1 MPGDEGPVA
10 TQHHAVRAHLVEEE
24 AEGLLA
30 ARDGVVVEAAL
41 IGAGPLRDAAGLGT
55 ALPPPIESAHGE
67 ARGAAAVGNAHPEIR
82 TRLQDTAGDQDGHD
96 DRVVED
102 DAEAVEE
109 PVARGALHQE
119 VVLRLRVEEED
130 GAHGLGRLEEREE
143 LRLVPLLAVHIR
155 VELSALEAEHGD
167 GALQLVDGRRDVL
180 HGQGGESR
188 EALGRLAGQARD
200 LVVDLAGELA
210 ALRGFEVVAEERRVD
225 REHLNVHALGVHVFQ
240 SLVRREAHLWRAES
254 RALAV
259 AHHDAEALA
268 GLVPVAV
275 PVLPGLGGAPQ
286 RLRHEM
292 GVHVDGAHARRTR
305 ACPRRSAP

>member
-1 MPGDEGPVA
+1 MNRCLSFSWRRGVPGLKLTPNETFTRMCLQSSEVHGSGRWARLLQVEQGLQVAPEDSLLLLLAEALEPLQPGDGRRMPGDEGPVA
-10 TQHHAVRAHLVEEE
+10 AQHHAVRAHLVEEE

-30 ARDGVVVEAAL
+30 ARDGIVVEAAL
-41 IGAGPLRDAAGLGT
+41 IGAGRLRDAAGLGT
-55 ALPPPIESAHGE
+55 ALPSAIEPAHGE
-67 ARGAAAVGNAHPEIR
+67 ARGAAAVGDAHPESR

-109 PVARGALHQE
+109 PVARRALHQE
-119 VVLRLRVEEED
+119 VVLRLRVEEKD

-210 ALRGFEVVAEERRVD
+210 TLREIG
-225 REHLNVHALGVHVFQ
+225 
-240 SLVRREAHLWRAES
+240 
-254 RALAV
+254 
-259 AHHDAEALA
+259 
-268 GLVPVAV
+268 
-275 PVLPGLGGAPQ
+275 
-286 RLRHEM
+286 
-292 GVHVDGAHARRTR
+292 
-305 ACPRRSAP
+305 